1 MRREGIPHHG
11 QAGILSAATNGAEG
25 KKGVRKV
32 KIANDYKKIFL
43 GDNAQIEG
51 LIKITIEGL
60 AADKVSVRVDLI
72 DNDGNELIRFGP
84 AEVDIGG
91 NLTLEHVKMVSDI
104 KIERPGF

>member
-1 MRREGIPHHG
+1 M
-11 QAGILSAATNGAEG
+11 
-25 KKGVRKV
+25 

-43 GDNAQIEG
+43 GNNAQIEG

-60 AADKVSVRVDLI
+60 AADKVFVRVDLI
-72 DNDGNELIRFGP
+72 DNDGNELVRFGP
-84 AEVDIGG
+84 REVDIGG